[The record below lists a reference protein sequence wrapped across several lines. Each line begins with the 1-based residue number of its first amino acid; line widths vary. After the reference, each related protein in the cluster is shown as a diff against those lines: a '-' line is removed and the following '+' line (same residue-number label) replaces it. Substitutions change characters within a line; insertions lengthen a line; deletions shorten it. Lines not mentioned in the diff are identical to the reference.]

1 MGKKN
6 PLLFTI
12 QFTAGLPMHEQAAA
26 FLGQCGRHKAS
37 IIAEALNMYLS
48 QDRCQREP
56 LRVPVPEPLSV
67 PAPMPVPEPVV
78 QQVIANTETAAQ
90 NPVMHDSPNENV
102 VEAEEKAGEESTDFS
117 SDDLALICGA
127 LSAFD
132 EDDD

>member
-12 QFTAGLPMHEQAAA
+12 QFTAGLPMHEQAAE
-26 FLGQCGRHKAS
+26 FLGKCGRHKAS

-48 QDRCQREP
+48 QDQRPREP
-56 LRVPVPEPLSV
+56 LRAPVPEPLSV
-67 PAPMPVPEPVV
+67 PTPMPVPEPIV
-78 QQVIANTETAAQ
+78 QQVIANTEVEEQ

-102 VEAEEKAGEESTDFS
+102 VDAEKEADEESTDFS

-132 EDDD
+132 EDDS

>member
-1 MGKKN
+1 
-6 PLLFTI
+6 
-12 QFTAGLPMHEQAAA
+12 
-26 FLGQCGRHKAS
+26 
-37 IIAEALNMYLS
+37 MYLS

-90 NPVMHDSPNENV
+90 NPVMHDSPNKNV
-102 VEAEEKAGEESTDFS
+102 VKAEEKAGEESTDFS

-132 EDDD
+132 EDDN

>member
-67 PAPMPVPEPVV
+67 PAPMPGLTGACPSTGYCKHR
-78 QQVIANTETAAQ
+78 NG
-90 NPVMHDSPNENV
+90 S
-102 VEAEEKAGEESTDFS
+102 AESGYA
-117 SDDLALICGA
+117 
-127 LSAFD
+127 
-132 EDDD
+132 

>member
-48 QDRCQREP
+48 QDQRPREP
-56 LRVPVPEPLSV
+56 LRAPVPEPLSV
-67 PAPMPVPEPVV
+67 PTPMPVPEPIV
-78 QQVIANTETAAQ
+78 QQVIANTEVEEQ

-102 VEAEEKAGEESTDFS
+102 VDVEKEADEESTDFS

-132 EDDD
+132 EDGN

>member
-12 QFTAGLPMHEQAAA
+12 QFTAGLPMHEQAAE
-26 FLGQCGRHKAS
+26 FLGKCGRHKAS

-48 QDRCQREP
+48 QDQRPREP
-56 LRVPVPEPLSV
+56 LRAPVPEPLSV
-67 PAPMPVPEPVV
+67 PTPMPVPEPIV
-78 QQVIANTETAAQ
+78 QQVIANTEVEEQ

-102 VEAEEKAGEESTDFS
+102 VDVVKEADEESTDFS

-132 EDDD
+132 EDDN

>member
-67 PAPMPVPEPVV
+67 PAPAPVPDSVV
-78 QQVIANTETAAQ
+78 QQVLAKTETAEQTSVIHAG
-90 NPVMHDSPNENV
+90 PNENV
-102 VEAEEKAGEESTDFS
+102 LDAEEKTDEESTDFS

-132 EDDD
+132 EDDN

>member
-12 QFTAGLPMHEQAAA
+12 QFTAGLPMHEQAAE
-26 FLGQCGRHKAS
+26 FLGKCGRHKAS

-48 QDRCQREP
+48 QNQRPREP
-56 LRVPVPEPLSV
+56 LRAPVPEPLSV
-67 PAPMPVPEPVV
+67 PTPMPVPEPIV
-78 QQVIANTETAAQ
+78 QQVIANTEVEEQ

-102 VEAEEKAGEESTDFS
+102 VDVEKEADEESTDFS

-132 EDDD
+132 EDDN